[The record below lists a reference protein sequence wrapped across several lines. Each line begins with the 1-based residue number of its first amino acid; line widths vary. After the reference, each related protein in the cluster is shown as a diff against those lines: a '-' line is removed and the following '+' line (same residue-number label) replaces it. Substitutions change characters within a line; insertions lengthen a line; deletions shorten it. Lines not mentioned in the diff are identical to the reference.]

1 MLSPICTHFIQ
12 SAPHGLTIRGYMKI
26 HMHSS
31 SSVRNRKRYRG
42 VACRTHSPPP
52 ERYRAIV
59 HDSVSGCQHF
69 RTPLSE
75 SVSGS
80 GLESDIPTLRSPGT
94 IIGVNSDSDH
104 VVSSKRFLPE
114 CLINRERGEGTAV
127 RDKDKVC
134 PYRKT
139 RSIPGI
145 SHLSLAFFRWNNR
158 VPVITLF

>member
-1 MLSPICTHFIQ
+1 
-12 SAPHGLTIRGYMKI
+12 
-26 HMHSS
+26 MHSS

-42 VACRTHSPPP
+42 VACRTHS

-59 HDSVSGCQHF
+59 HDSMSGCQHF
-69 RTPLSE
+69 RTSLSG

-80 GLESDIPTLRSPGT
+80 GLKSDIPTLSDVRSPGT
-94 IIGVNSDSDH
+94 IIGVNSGSDH

-114 CLINRERGEGTAV
+114 RLINRERGNEGRQSE

-139 RSIPGI
+139 RSIAGGITSRPGFFFFFF
-145 SHLSLAFFRWNNR
+145 FFRWNNR